1 MSDTPV
7 TAPADADDTPDQP
20 ISTTDFQADPEP
32 AAAEPAETPEVT
44 ADTTDSNSPD
54 SEAEEAADAPD
65 LEALKAQIEALTSKL
80 AEKEAAEKEAA
91 EKAEKEA
98 ALTEAGIPDTF
109 ARFLSGDKDSWAE
122 QINALSTL
130 REQAS
135 PAPAPSVPRDPAV
148 DADLETEDEGLTE
161 ALNFFGISN

>member
-32 AAAEPAETPEVT
+32 EATEPAEASESPAVTTDNNAPESET
-44 ADTTDSNSPD
+44 RESADT
-54 SEAEEAADAPD
+54 PD
-65 LEALKAQIEALTSKL
+65 LEALKAQIEALTNKL
-80 AEKEAAEKEAA
+80 AEKEAAEKAAA

-98 ALTEAGIPDTF
+98 ALTEAGIPGAF

-161 ALNFFGISN
+161 ALSFFGISN

>member
-54 SEAEEAADAPD
+54 SEAEEAADSPD
-65 LEALKAQIEALTSKL
+65 PEALKAKIEALTSKL

-98 ALTEAGIPDTF
+98 ALTEAGIPGTF

-161 ALNFFGISN
+161 ALSFFGISN

>member
-54 SEAEEAADAPD
+54 SEAEEAADAD
-65 LEALKAQIEALTSKL
+65 VEALKAQIEALTSKL

-98 ALTEAGIPDTF
+98 ALTEVGIPETF

>member
-32 AAAEPAETPEVT
+32 AAAEPAETPDVT

-109 ARFLSGDKDSWAE
+109 ARFLSGDKNSWAE
-122 QINALSTL
+122 QINVLSTL

>member
-44 ADTTDSNSPD
+44 ADTTDSNSPN

>member
-32 AAAEPAETPEVT
+32 AATEPAETPEVT

-54 SEAEEAADAPD
+54 SEAEEAADAPT
-65 LEALKAQIEALTSKL
+65 LRPSRPRSRHSPASLPRRRPPRRRPPRRLRRRPPSLRL
-80 AEKEAAEKEAA
+80 AS
-91 EKAEKEA
+91 
-98 ALTEAGIPDTF
+98 
-109 ARFLSGDKDSWAE
+109 R
-122 QINALSTL
+122 ALSRVSSRETRTRGQSRSTHCPRCVSRHL
-130 REQAS
+130 RL
-135 PAPAPSVPRDPAV
+135 PHHPSPRDPAV

>member
-32 AAAEPAETPEVT
+32 AATEPAETPETT

-65 LEALKAQIEALTSKL
+65 LEALKAQIEALTNKL

-98 ALTEAGIPDTF
+98 ALTEAGIPGTF

>member
-32 AAAEPAETPEVT
+32 APAETAETPEAH
-44 ADTTDSNSPD
+44 ADTTDNDSPD

-65 LEALKAQIEALTSKL
+65 LEALKAQIEALTNKL

-98 ALTEAGIPDTF
+98 ALTEVGIPGAF

-161 ALNFFGISN
+161 ALSFFGISN

>member
-7 TAPADADDTPDQP
+7 TAPADAADPTDQP

-32 AAAEPAETPEVT
+32 AATEPSETPEVT

-98 ALTEAGIPDTF
+98 ALTGAGIPGTF

-161 ALNFFGISN
+161 ALSFFGISN

>member
-54 SEAEEAADAPD
+54 SEAEEADAAPD
-65 LEALKAQIEALTSKL
+65 LEALKAQIEALTNKL
-80 AEKEAAEKEAA
+80 AEKEAAEKEAT

-98 ALTEAGIPDTF
+98 ALTEAGIPGTF

-130 REQAS
+130 REPPPPP
-135 PAPAPSVPRDPAV
+135 PAPPVPRDPAV

-161 ALNFFGISN
+161 ALSFFGISN

>member
-32 AAAEPAETPEVT
+32 AATEPAETPG
-44 ADTTDSNSPD
+44 APAGTTDSNSPE
-54 SEAEEAADAPD
+54 SEAEEAVDAPD
-65 LEALKAQIEALTSKL
+65 LEALKAQIEALTNKL
-80 AEKEAAEKEAA
+80 AEKEAAEKAA
-91 EKAEKEA
+91 VEKAEKEA
-98 ALTEAGIPDTF
+98 ALAESGIPGTF

>member
-20 ISTTDFQADPEP
+20 ILTTDFQADTEPE
-32 AAAEPAETPEVT
+32 AAESVETPEAP

-54 SEAEEAADAPD
+54 SEAEETVDTPD
-65 LEALKAQIEALTSKL
+65 LEALKAQIEALTNKL

-98 ALTEAGIPDTF
+98 ALTEAGIPVTF
-109 ARFLSGDKDSWAE
+109 ARFLLGDKDSWAE

-148 DADLETEDEGLTE
+148 DALSL
-161 ALNFFGISN
+161 IHI